1 MKLTAKRAIKLDMDM
16 WEWFSKNHGVKSD
29 YPYFEKYK
37 IGEMKCQCP
46 CCEKWI
52 ENDYCM
58 GCPLRNKKYC
68 HGGDGAYFDEWTENL
83 NNDKE
88 LHGALMI
95 YRQLARA
102 YKKLDKTS
110 GA

>member
-1 MKLTAKRAIKLDMDM
+1 MKLTAKQAIKLSMDM
-16 WEWFSKNHGVKSD
+16 WEWLSKNHGLQSN
-29 YPYFEKYK
+29 YPYFEKHG
-37 IGEMKCQCP
+37 IGNMKNHCP
-46 CCEKWI
+46 CCEIWLV
-52 ENDYCM
+52 NGCL
-58 GCPLRNKKYC
+58 GCPLNYKKYC
-68 HGGDGAYFDEWTENL
+68 KCGTGEAWLGWVGN
-83 NNDKE
+83 NGNDKE